1 MTTRSQK
8 RKAVE
13 RLVSGNFDTSTAEN
27 NVAVDLVAGLSKSP
41 RRQSGN
47 LDEIE
52 TLLRHEVI
60 SDLTKIFAENQ
71 KEMLN

>member
-47 LDEIE
+47 LDEIK
-52 TLLRHEVI
+52 TLLRLEVI